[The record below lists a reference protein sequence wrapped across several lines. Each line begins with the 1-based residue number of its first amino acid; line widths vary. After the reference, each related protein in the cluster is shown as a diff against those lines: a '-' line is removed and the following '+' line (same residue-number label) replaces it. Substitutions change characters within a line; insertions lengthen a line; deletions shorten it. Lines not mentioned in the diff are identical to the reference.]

1 MSLAAIQKK
10 AKAKPPVIIMHA
22 LSGLGKTTL
31 AVASK
36 NPIVLQTEE
45 GLGIL
50 TKHKDIPHFPLA
62 KDYDTFIG
70 YLKSLVDADKLEYET
85 VVVDS
90 LDWLETIIH
99 EKVCE
104 VGKQPNISS
113 FGYGQG
119 YSLSLKYHREVIDL
133 LYRLRNEK
141 GMKCILICHS
151 AIRTFHDPTTEAY
164 DRFELKL
171 HKAASALYVEAS
183 DMCLF
188 LNYKKG
194 TVKVQ
199 GNKGLTN
206 KTVQSG
212 RVLVTT
218 ENPSCMAKNRY
229 NLPESIDLATLDD
242 DEHPIEAAEKTWA
255 EIGKL
260 INKS

>member
-10 AKAKPPVIIMHA
+10 AKAKPPFILIHG
-22 LSGLGKTTL
+22 LSGLGKTTQ

-62 KDYDTFIG
+62 KDYDTFIS
-70 YLKSLVDADKLEYET
+70 YLRSLVDADDLEYET

-90 LDWLETIIH
+90 LDWLESIIH

-119 YSLSLKYHREVIDL
+119 YSLALKYHREVIDL
-133 LYRLRNEK
+133 LYKLRSDK

-164 DRFELKL
+164 DRYELKL
-171 HKAASALYVEAS
+171 HKAASALYLEAS

-229 NLPESIDLATLDD
+229 NLPESIDLATLEEG
-242 DEHPIEAAEKTWA
+242 EHPIEAAEKTWA